1 MKATTK
7 KNLSFILLFIVTI
20 IWGSAFSFQ
29 GMASEY
35 ISSYTF
41 NFLRFTIASIVLI
54 PIALYGYYH
63 DKKRGIRLNWKKLII
78 GSVLSGALVCA
89 CSILQQ
95 FGIQISTVG
104 KAGFITSQYIL
115 IIPILCLFL
124 KRKYS
129 INVYLSC
136 VISLVGVYFLCA
148 KGSFNFELGDIYFF
162 LTAFGFAIQ
171 ILIIEYFANNVNP
184 LCLSLGQVLVAAL
197 ISVGPCFIVDQP
209 SFESIKLALPS
220 VLYVAVLSTGVG
232 YTGQIVAQKN
242 INPTIAS
249 LIMSLESVF
258 SVLFG
263 ALLLQQY
270 LTTNEIIG
278 CSIIFFSLIFS
289 QLPPSW
295 FTLKKKKKQIEEA
308 KKEEE
313 NIIINEP

>member
-1 MKATTK
+1 MKKTS
-7 KNLSFILLFIVTI
+7 SFILLFIVTI

-35 ISSYTF
+35 VSSYTF
-41 NFLRFTIASIVLI
+41 NFLRFSIASLAILPVAIYSYLR
-54 PIALYGYYH
+54 
-63 DKKRGIRLNWKKLII
+63 DKKRGIRMNWKKLII
-78 GSVLSGALVCA
+78 GSILSGSFVCA

-95 FGIQISTVG
+95 FGIEKSTVG

-115 IIPILCLFL
+115 IIPILSLFL

-136 VISLVGVYFLCA
+136 LISLVGVYFLCM
-148 KGSFNFELGDIYFF
+148 GESMSLQEGDIYFF
-162 LTAFGFAIQ
+162 LTAFGFAVQ
-171 ILIIEYFANNVNP
+171 ILMIEYFANTVNP
-184 LCLSLGQVLVAAL
+184 ICLSLGQVLVAAI
-197 ISVGPCFIVDQP
+197 ISTVPCFAIDKP
-209 SFESIKLALPS
+209 SLEAINNALPS
-220 VLYVAVLSTGVG
+220 ILYVAVLSTGVG

-242 INPTIAS
+242 LNPTIAS

-263 ALLLQQY
+263 ALLLHQY
-270 LTTNEIIG
+270 LSVNEIIG
-278 CSIIFFSLIFS
+278 CSIMFVSLVLS

-295 FTLKKKKKQIEEA
+295 FTFKKKKKKVEEE

-313 NIIINEP
+313 IIINEP